1 MACVSRRT
9 RSFWRRAASPIPR
22 QGPQATATA
31 WPRRRGTPFAA
42 PCRGLV
48 PLVLQERS
56 VSELQGVSLQ
66 DVAATLSRDQALVA
80 RRRGEL
86 LFTHFGVS
94 GPVIL
99 SLSLMASEALQDGPL
114 LLTLDLAPDL
124 DPSLFEEQLRS
135 AASSRPRSRCLG
147 FLRGYL
153 PQALANHLLAQCT
166 IPQER
171 ELGQLT
177 NKERQELYDL
187 IKHMRLTVVR
197 TRPIAEA
204 MVTIGGIC
212 TQEIDPR
219 TMASRMV
226 QGLYLAGEII
236 DVAGDTGGYNLQI
249 AFTTGY
255 VAGESAARALSKEQG
270 VNPLDSS
277 ASPTEQ
283 GSGPERNTS
292 RPDLGQW
299 VAIGLGL
306 GLLLA
311 VSGFHLF

>member
-1 MACVSRRT
+1 VRLGDGVFIEADAVVLATGGVSYPRTGSTGDGYGMAK
-9 RSFWRRAASPIPR
+9 AAGHTVGSPLP
-22 QGPQATATA
+22 
-31 WPRRRGTPFAA
+31 
-42 PCRGLV
+42 GLV

-66 DVAATLSRDQALVA
+66 DVEATLSRGRALVA

-94 GPVIL
+94 GPVII
-99 SLSLMASEALQDGPL
+99 SLSLMASQALQEGPL

-124 DPSLFEEQLRS
+124 DSCLFEEQLRS

-153 PQALANHLLAQCT
+153 PQALANHMLAQCT
-166 IPQER
+166 ITQER

-177 NKERQELYDL
+177 GRERQGLYDL
-187 IKHMRLTVVR
+187 IKHMRLTVLR

-204 MVTIGGIC
+204 MVTIGGVC

-219 TMASRMV
+219 TMASRVV

-255 VAGESAARALSKEQG
+255 VAGESAARALS
-270 VNPLDSS
+270 
-277 ASPTEQ
+277 
-283 GSGPERNTS
+283 RNK
-292 RPDLGQW
+292 
-299 VAIGLGL
+299 V
-306 GLLLA
+306 
-311 VSGFHLF
+311 